1 MNKIDQEKI
10 NEVLNRGVEAVYPS
24 KQDLEKVL
32 LSDKKIKLYHGIDP
46 TGPTLHLGHMVQLL
60 KLKQFQ
66 DLGHQVILL
75 IGDFTAMIG
84 DPTDKSATRQPLTRK
99 QVLANCKGYKKQI
112 SKILDLKKTIFKF
125 NSEWLAKMTFEDII
139 NVASEFTVQRML
151 ERDMFEKR
159 MKEGKPIHLHEFL
172 YPLMQGYDSV
182 ALNVDLETGG
192 NDQTFNMLA
201 GRNLMKSLKNKE
213 KFVLTTKLLEDPTG
227 KKMGK
232 SEGNMVSL
240 DDSPN
245 EMYGKVMSWPDEFII
260 RGFEIATVV
269 TNSELE
275 QAKKDLA
282 GGKNP
287 KTLKMLLA
295 YKVVEVYYGK
305 DQAAAAEDNFK
316 KIFEEK
322 LNPDEIPEF
331 KIKAKNII
339 EVLVE
344 TKLASSKSEAR
355 RLISQGGIK
364 VEAEI
369 IKDEN
374 YNVESAGR
382 DSVVIQKG
390 KRYFAKIIF

>member
-1 MNKIDQEKI
+1 
-10 NEVLNRGVEAVYPS
+10 
-24 KQDLEKVL
+24 
-32 LSDKKIKLYHGIDP
+32 
-46 TGPTLHLGHMVQLL
+46 
-60 KLKQFQ
+60 
-66 DLGHQVILL
+66 
-75 IGDFTAMIG
+75 
-84 DPTDKSATRQPLTRK
+84 
-99 QVLANCKGYKKQI
+99 
-112 SKILDLKKTIFKF
+112 
-125 NSEWLAKMTFEDII
+125 
-139 NVASEFTVQRML
+139 
-151 ERDMFEKR
+151 
-159 MKEGKPIHLHEFL
+159 
-172 YPLMQGYDSV
+172 
-182 ALNVDLETGG
+182 
-192 NDQTFNMLA
+192 
-201 GRNLMKSLKNKE
+201 
-213 KFVLTTKLLEDPTG
+213 
-227 KKMGK
+227 
-232 SEGNMVSL
+232 
-240 DDSPN
+240 
-245 EMYGKVMSWPDEFII
+245 MYGKVMSWPDEFII